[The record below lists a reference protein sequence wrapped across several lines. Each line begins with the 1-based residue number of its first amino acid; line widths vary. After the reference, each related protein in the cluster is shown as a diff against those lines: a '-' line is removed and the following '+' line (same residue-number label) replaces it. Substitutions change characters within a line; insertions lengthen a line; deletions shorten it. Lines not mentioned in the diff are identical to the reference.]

1 MTKAVI
7 LPVKAD
13 VTRTVLT
20 DEYAVYKTERFCTEY
35 RELKDADAFVSKLT
49 DALFLSKMTPESD
62 PPSGSYR
69 LQAGPHN
76 LFFSVRSGDPVFFAY
91 RSDDNKIRIN
101 DRRLSV
107 YMSVHPEF
115 EIALSE
121 SGLKPSE
128 ADFTKLYRVAEADG
142 VNYPK
147 LNPRQRAAVEAEDS
161 SVLIQGVAG
170 SGKTNLC
177 IDKILFTASRNYAG
191 KTLYTTY
198 SRGLLTDTAKRV
210 NTIKQNVDALLKAF
224 DEKKVVVIGKD
235 LKRALEY
242 KLGVYLLNDENR
254 VEQLK
259 SVRDYLENKV
269 EFALIPDLYARYAKS
284 GKTTADESF
293 FMKEFASS
301 YNRVGGLFKKLTG
314 IGAEI
319 VYKEI
324 YGYIHG
330 MKRDGALSEDRYVRE
345 RACDFTR
352 AEAETIFR
360 IAKEYSVFLKE
371 HNAADNAMMAKELEE
386 KGNVPRYSVVVA
398 DEVQDFTETELS
410 FLKSVSLKL
419 FAVGDALQMINPSYF
434 SFAFLKSLVWRE
446 GHKSVELKHNY
457 RSTKKIAELTE
468 KLGELNMSR
477 FGTHNFVLRSRIVDS
492 NVETSAVYVHGG
504 AFRELLKK
512 ASLDG
517 YTLIVGDRREKERL
531 REALPSSEILT
542 VSEAKGLER
551 EVVILYNVLSG
562 HIDKWSAL
570 EKARLN
576 RKTADENS
584 VYRYYF
590 NLFYVGVTR
599 AKSHLTVFESRE
611 IPFFKPFF
619 ETEFSAESAEGAITR
634 LEKILERVETDDA
647 ELKRRVEE
655 FIRLGQY
662 DNAMIAADRIRDDV
676 VRRESLEE
684 VRVYSLFVNKGDY
697 RGAGIAFWE
706 KGMYAKAREMF
717 SLSGNRG
724 LIEFMDACIG
734 KGNSALDYG
743 IVSYFNE
750 VTDPSAGRLI
760 TETLNEDLE
769 QMKKTQ
775 REVKQKLSSIRRKHG

>member
-1 MTKAVI
+1 M
-7 LPVKAD
+7 
-13 VTRTVLT
+13 
-20 DEYAVYKTERFCTEY
+20 
-35 RELKDADAFVSKLT
+35 
-49 DALFLSKMTPESD
+49 
-62 PPSGSYR
+62 
-69 LQAGPHN
+69 
-76 LFFSVRSGDPVFFAY
+76 
-91 RSDDNKIRIN
+91 
-101 DRRLSV
+101 
-107 YMSVHPEF
+107 
-115 EIALSE
+115 
-121 SGLKPSE
+121 
-128 ADFTKLYRVAEADG
+128 
-142 VNYPK
+142 
-147 LNPRQRAAVEAEDS
+147 
-161 SVLIQGVAG
+161 
-170 SGKTNLC
+170 
-177 IDKILFTASRNYAG
+177 
-191 KTLYTTY
+191 
-198 SRGLLTDTAKRV
+198 
-210 NTIKQNVDALLKAF
+210 
-224 DEKKVVVIGKD
+224 
-235 LKRALEY
+235 
-242 KLGVYLLNDENR
+242 
-254 VEQLK
+254 
-259 SVRDYLENKV
+259 
-269 EFALIPDLYARYAKS
+269 
-284 GKTTADESF
+284 
-293 FMKEFASS
+293 
-301 YNRVGGLFKKLTG
+301 
-314 IGAEI
+314 
-319 VYKEI
+319 
-324 YGYIHG
+324 
-330 MKRDGALSEDRYVRE
+330 
-345 RACDFTR
+345 
-352 AEAETIFR
+352 
-360 IAKEYSVFLKE
+360 
-371 HNAADNAMMAKELEE
+371 
-386 KGNVPRYSVVVA
+386 
-398 DEVQDFTETELS
+398 
-410 FLKSVSLKL
+410 
-419 FAVGDALQMINPSYF
+419 
-434 SFAFLKSLVWRE
+434 
-446 GHKSVELKHNY
+446 ELKHNY

-647 ELKRRVEE
+647 EMKRRVEE

-717 SLSGNRG
+717 SLSGDRG

>member
-1 MTKAVI
+1 MTKPIV
-7 LPVKAD
+7 LPIKAEVD
-13 VTRTVLT
+13 RTVLT

-35 RELKDADAFVSKLT
+35 RELKDVDAFASKLT
-49 DALFLSKMTPESD
+49 DALILSKATPVSD

-69 LQAGPHN
+69 LQAGAHN
-76 LFFSVRSGDPVFFAY
+76 LFFSVNGNNLVFFAY
-91 RSDDNKIRIN
+91 RSSDDRIRVN

-107 YMSVHPEF
+107 YMSAHPQF
-115 EIALSE
+115 EVTLAE
-121 SGLKPSE
+121 SGLRPSD
-128 ADFTKLYRVAEADG
+128 ADFTKLYRVAEAEG

-147 LNPRQRAAVEAEDS
+147 LNPQQRAAVEAEDA

-177 IDKILFTASRNYAG
+177 IDKILFTAARNYSG

-210 NTIKQNVDALLKAF
+210 GIIKQNIDALLNSYA
-224 DEKKVVVIGKD
+224 ENKVVFMGKD

-242 KLGVYLLNDENR
+242 KLGVYLINDENR
-254 VEQLK
+254 IEQLK
-259 SVRDYLENKV
+259 SIRNYLENKV
-269 EFALIPDLYARYAKS
+269 EFALIPDLYARFVES
-284 GKTTADESF
+284 GKTAADESF
-293 FMKEFASS
+293 FMKRFASS
-301 YNRVGGLFKKLTG
+301 YNRVGGLFKKAAGL
-314 IGAEI
+314 GAEI

-330 MKRDGALSEDRYVRE
+330 LKREGELTEERYIAE
-345 RACDFTR
+345 RACDFSR
-352 AEAETIFR
+352 QEAETIFR
-360 IAKEYSVFLKE
+360 IAREYSVFLKE
-371 HNAADNAMMAKELEE
+371 NNAADNAMMAKELEK
-386 KGNVPRYSVVVA
+386 KGNVPRYSLVVA

-434 SFAFLKSLVWRE
+434 SFSFLKSLVWRE
-446 GHKSVELKHNY
+446 GHRSVELKHNY

-492 NVETSAVYVHGG
+492 NVDTSAVYVLGG
-504 AFRELLKK
+504 AFRELLKQS
-512 ASLDG
+512 SLDG

-531 REALPSSEILT
+531 RETLPSAEILT

-551 EVVILYNVLSG
+551 DTVILYNVLSERS
-562 HIDKWSAL
+562 DKWNAL

-619 ETEFSAESAEGAITR
+619 ESEFSRESAEGAVKR
-634 LEKILERVETDDA
+634 LGKILERVETDDA

-684 VRVYSLFVNKGDY
+684 VRVCSLFVHKGDY

-717 SLSGNRG
+717 RLSGDRG

>member
-330 MKRDGALSEDRYVRE
+330 MRRDGALSEERYVRE

-360 IAKEYSVFLKE
+360 IAREY
-371 HNAADNAMMAKELEE
+371 
-386 KGNVPRYSVVVA
+386 
-398 DEVQDFTETELS
+398 S

-446 GHKSVELKHNY
+446 GHKTVELKHNY

-717 SLSGNRG
+717 SLSGDRG